1 MLHNWHTSK
10 LKATILQSPK
20 CRRDVGGDGTRL
32 TGDGQGTGKRARSH
46 SEEQENESS
55 RLEGKSAGK
64 SAMAKKDVAGEFRRS
79 RGINAGR
86 DREATGDGWL
96 A

>member
-1 MLHNWHTSK
+1 MGKEQANGHGRIQKSK
-10 LKATILQSPK
+10 K
-20 CRRDVGGDGTRL
+20 
-32 TGDGQGTGKRARSH
+32 
-46 SEEQENESS
+46 NEIS